1 MYRVPSTK
9 SSTLSF
15 FRTNFVACRSI
26 IFSRFF
32 LLLISLSYFR
42 PFPVLTVAKMHPYPS
57 CFARFFFC
65 SLFPLTQ
72 PLSINHAQPTP
83 PLISFSISTF
93 SLSLSLFLVHTLSLS
108 SEYNSYVITGGRHPM
123 SISPGMRDERF
134 PIISTILINRS
145 YRLSVAQCS
154 SIRLQ

>member
-57 CFARFFFC
+57 CFARFFFVLF
-65 SLFPLTQ
+65 SLSHNHYQSRTAYSSLDFFLYIHFLSLT
-72 PLSINHAQPTP
+72 
-83 PLISFSISTF
+83 
-93 SLSLSLFLVHTLSLS
+93 LSLSLFLVHTLSLS

-134 PIISTILINRS
+134 SPYHLDDLN
-145 YRLSVAQCS
+145 
-154 SIRLQ
+154 